1 MVEVAELVLKY
12 AQALIW
18 PLVTVVLA
26 WTLRNHIPLGRMTR
40 LETPAGSIE
49 FATDAREIRSEAEEL
64 AADTKDEAPT
74 EGDTAEDRTS
84 QFGVFQE
91 AWNMADVSP
100 IGALV
105 TAWLLL
111 ESLSKAEL
119 AKRDALP
126 EPRGASRL
134 LLPNQII
141 EALDRLGLS
150 PRGVSVFHDLR
161 QLRNRAMHGDV
172 TVTPVAARDYVES
185 ARSVARQVYSLPLR

>member
-1 MVEVAELVLKY
+1 MEVAELVLKY
-12 AQALIW
+12 VQAVVW

-26 WTLRNHIPLGRMTR
+26 WTLRNHIPLRRMTR

-64 AADTKDEAPT
+64 AADTEPESPT
-74 EGDTAEDRTS
+74 GGGTAEDQTS

-111 ESLSKAEL
+111 ESLSKREL
-119 AKRDALP
+119 AKRGALP
-126 EPRGASRL
+126 EPRGAARL

-141 EALDRLGLS
+141 EALDHLGLS

-185 ARSVARQVYSLPLR
+185 ARFVALQVHSLPMP